1 MSKIIPALAFAT
13 LLSLPA
19 SAAPASAN
27 CPALEG
33 YPDCHNSNSYREYPR
48 DRAQRQYPASRD
60 KKTTTRGTPCGI
72 AGTMLGVQQG
82 RHGYCEPQGRSAQ
95 VETESK

>member
-1 MSKIIPALAFAT
+1 MSKVISALAFAT

-33 YPDCHNSNSYREYPR
+33 YLP
-48 DRAQRQYPASRD
+48 
-60 KKTTTRGTPCGI
+60 
-72 AGTMLGVQQG
+72 
-82 RHGYCEPQGRSAQ
+82 
-95 VETESK
+95 